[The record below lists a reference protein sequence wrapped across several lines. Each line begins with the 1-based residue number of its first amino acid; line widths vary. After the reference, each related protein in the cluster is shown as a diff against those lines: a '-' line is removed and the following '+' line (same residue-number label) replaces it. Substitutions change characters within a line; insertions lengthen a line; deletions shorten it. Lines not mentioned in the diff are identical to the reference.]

1 LSYAKAHNG
10 SPRIPVFLL
19 SHDHSR
25 RLDTVRPGD
34 LIRYDPATREAKCP
48 ECVRKEERERG
59 EKAMERMKMDEY
71 TFRGAVLGFLL
82 AICLGLVYIIGY
94 LHLILQHIK

>member
-1 LSYAKAHNG
+1 MQKLITAH
-10 SPRIPVFLL
+10 RV
-19 SHDHSR
+19 SR
-25 RLDTVRPGD
+25 CSCSRMIIPGD

>member
-1 LSYAKAHNG
+1 MYKLITAHRVSTCPCG
-10 SPRIPVFLL
+10 KLII
-19 SHDHSR
+19 
-25 RLDTVRPGD
+25 PGD